1 MLGIRNVVAL
11 KAFLFIIL
19 LFIFFS
25 LFFLQVIIQYAHKNT
40 NFYKISERADE
51 IEVPTFTI
59 CTGWKDS
66 VLKKYKISF
75 YNFSLPPDYETNLP
89 LNYSIKNIYKE
100 TTYELNND
108 FFIAVSKDFSKP
120 IELKVGMNEINGQK
134 CHVKQNPT
142 NKYGMCYVLIPD
154 QMSMKPFQD
163 TLMIMIFSNK
173 TLENMDINQINVK
186 VSSNDSYN
194 TINEK
199 MTGLKN
205 TMLEQEFVG
214 NGTTLRIEY
223 TEESFEFIKDCDEIG
238 FYKCWAKKIT
248 ETQDFNCTKKCIPT
262 IYESLMDWT
271 DDKIPRCDTTSEE
284 NCMIGTESYKIY
296 MQLKSTCLKVSRCF
310 SMDSR

>member
-1 MLGIRNVVAL
+1 MCSL
-11 KAFLFIIL
+11 KAFFLFVL
-19 LFIFFS
+19 LVIFFS
-25 LFFLQVIIQYAHKNT
+25 FFFFEVVIQYAGKYT
-40 NFYKISERADE
+40 NFYKITKR
-51 IEVPTFTI
+51 IEEVEAPTFTI
-59 CTGWKDS
+59 CTGWKES
-66 VLKKYKISF
+66 IIKKYNISPMI
-75 YNFSLPPDYETNLP
+75 FSIPPNYETNLP
-89 LNYSIKNIYKE
+89 LNYSIRNIYKE
-100 TTYELNND
+100 STYELNKD
-108 FFIAVSKDFSKP
+108 FFIAVSDDFSKP
-120 IELKVGMNEINGQK
+120 VVLEVGMNEINGK
-134 CHVKQNPT
+134 KYNVKQNPT
-142 NKYGMCYVLIPD
+142 NRYGLCYVLMPD
-154 QMSMKPFQD
+154 QMQMKPFQD